1 VTPTRRTGGDR
12 RAESDAEEE
21 RTERGRVERVER
33 GAVEEREGGG
43 REERVERGEREAR
56 GPPDRTAG
64 PLDR

>member
-1 VTPTRRTGGDR
+1 V
-12 RAESDAEEE
+12 EE
-21 RTERGRVERVER
+21 RAGSGHVERVER

-43 REERVERGEREAR
+43 REERAERGEREAR